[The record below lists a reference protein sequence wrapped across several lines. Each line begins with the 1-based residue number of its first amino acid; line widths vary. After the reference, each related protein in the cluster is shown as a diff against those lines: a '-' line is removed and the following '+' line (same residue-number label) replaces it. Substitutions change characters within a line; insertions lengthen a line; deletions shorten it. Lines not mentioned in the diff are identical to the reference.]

1 MRPTLRR
8 ILLSI
13 VLVSLASLLALH
25 PPAPEFDPA
34 WWVLGGLRKP
44 PPAPSDILVLD
55 ATPGTTLNP
64 GELALDLREFAEFGA
79 GSVIVDLPVDW
90 AAGDSTPV
98 DSLARLRRSID
109 GEFAGISKDLDNF
122 WQGLRSG
129 SLRAVDAASGFA
141 ALQGFLQTSRGR
153 LLTAATPDSEELPSL
168 EAAFGLHHDLWF
180 GLGLKPLPE
189 APSDAESA
197 WLAASALTAPS
208 ASLARIQ
215 GSSGPDEPG
224 YSLTG
229 DWRLPEIAGLEIPP
243 PEISSAAAGTGFSLR
258 NLLPASSVKIFGLD
272 RFTPL
277 AVYDGKIL
285 PHPALLVLAKRLG
298 ATRIAL
304 DASGIRL
311 VGARAFSPPQGSG
324 RAQGRPLKDSRND
337 VLIPLDAQ
345 GRASLGRIEADANW
359 PPRLPLTILEDY
371 RDAEA
376 RVVEAI
382 GALEKAGLLVDRK
395 APTELWRLASA
406 QGNALLSSPS
416 PNPGS
421 SDLPAPNAGPGP
433 MAGPNLSPLAG
444 TSPGPLVGPSPGLLV
459 GPSQAPGAG
468 IDPLAEW
475 KASKAA
481 FFGAAAAALK
491 ERRRMD
497 ELLSGLLQTPG
508 LTDQAQ
514 SGVASLRDKADKGF
528 AAVQSA
534 LDDWQ
539 AAKEGLSKSLAGSL
553 IILGDTPY
561 RSRGGFIPARGAPP
575 VDPSGDM
582 AAFIRAGTYDSFM
595 SVASPPS
602 ILSVALLAGLILAS
616 MLALLGPRY
625 VLAAGIFV
633 GLAFIVFSGLALADA
648 GTWWS
653 PTIPLGVVL
662 LPGLTGLIHDALRR
676 GRDEEISEKA

>member
-1 MRPTLRR
+1 MRPTIRR

-13 VLVSLASLLALH
+13 VLVSVASLFALH
-25 PPAPEFDPA
+25 PPAPESDPA
-34 WWVLGGLRKP
+34 WWILGGLRKP
-44 PPAPSDILVLD
+44 PPAPTDILVLD
-55 ATPGTTLNP
+55 AIPGTVLNP

-109 GEFAGISKDLDNF
+109 SEFTGIGKDLDNF

-129 SLRAVDAASGFA
+129 SLRAVDAVSGFA

-197 WLAASALTAPS
+197 WLAASALTTPS
-208 ASLARIQ
+208 ATSAQSR
-215 GSSGPDEPG
+215 GSTESNDPG

-243 PEISSAAAGTGFSLR
+243 PEISTAAAGTGFTLR
-258 NLLPASSVKIFGLD
+258 NQLPASSAKIFGLE

-277 AVYDGKIL
+277 AVYDGKIVL
-285 PHPALLVLAKRLG
+285 HPALLVLAKRLG
-298 ATRIAL
+298 ASRIAL

-311 VGARAFSPPQGSG
+311 VGARAFSPPQGPARS
-324 RAQGRPLKDSRND
+324 QSRPLRDSRND

-345 GRASLGRIEADANW
+345 GRASLGRIGSDGNW

-376 RVVEAI
+376 RVVEAL

-406 QGNALLSSPS
+406 QGNALLAGSSQNAAADG
-416 PNPGS
+416 NPG
-421 SDLPAPNAGPGP
+421 AGPGVIP
-433 MAGPNLSPLAG
+433 GPRLDAG
-444 TSPGPLVGPSPGLLV
+444 TSPGAVIGPSPLA
-459 GPSQAPGAG
+459 GPSQATGSL

-481 FFGAAAAALK
+481 FFGAAAEALK
-491 ERRRMD
+491 ERGRMD
-497 ELLSGLLQTPG
+497 ELLSGLLETPG

-553 IILGDTPY
+553 IIIGDTPY

-633 GLAFIVFSGLALADA
+633 GLAFLVFSALALADA

-662 LPGLTGLIHDALRR
+662 LPGVASLIHDALRKASGR
-676 GRDEEISEKA
+676 GAEIADET